1 MKELNTK
8 IGVFLT
14 TYTQKELD
22 KKIWSYIEYDD
33 KDGCAVFMDAI
44 KSFNSESEFYISE
57 EEAIEFTGLEIKSG
71 ETHSQDLY
79 TNYKGNPL
87 GLPVNEAQ
95 LFFTN
100 PVTSLKSA
108 FEIAAPTFDF
118 NKDFFHVKIA
128 K

>member
-1 MKELNTK
+1 MEELNTK
-8 IGVFLT
+8 TGVFLT

-22 KKIWSYIEYDD
+22 KKVWSFIEHDD
-33 KDGCAVFMDAI
+33 KDGCAIFMDAI

-57 EEAIEFTGLEIKSG
+57 EEAIEFTGLEVKSG
-71 ETHSQDLY
+71 KTSSQNLY

-87 GLPVNEAQ
+87 GLPINETQ

-100 PVTSLKSA
+100 PIISLKSA
-108 FEIAAPTFDF
+108 FEIATPKFDF
-118 NKDFFHVKIA
+118 DKDFFHVKII